1 VAAFFG
7 EHRSLLRAVRR
18 HGLRGLREARA
29 RRRLAGAVRRH
40 AHDERERCHRA
51 GVIEFASVAARTALY
66 ERIAERLEEL
76 DHPVAACGVGR
87 LERLLAEPP
96 PFRDYG
102 PRARARNARIE
113 SILADLEIER
123 AGRVRERN
131 RAADGLPA
139 IGRTRAAFQIE
150 RWRKAGK

>member
-1 VAAFFG
+1 VATFFA

-18 HGLRGLREARA
+18 HGLRGFREARA
-29 RRRLAGAVRRH
+29 RSRLARAVRRH
-40 AHDERERCHRA
+40 ARDERDRCHRA

-76 DHPVAACGVGR
+76 DRPVAASGVGR

-102 PRARARNARIE
+102 LPAKDRNARIE

-123 AGRVRERN
+123 AARSADQK
-131 RAADGLPA
+131 AAATDDEVPA
-139 IGRTRAAFQIE
+139 NGHVAAAFP
-150 RWRKAGK
+150 RRRARR